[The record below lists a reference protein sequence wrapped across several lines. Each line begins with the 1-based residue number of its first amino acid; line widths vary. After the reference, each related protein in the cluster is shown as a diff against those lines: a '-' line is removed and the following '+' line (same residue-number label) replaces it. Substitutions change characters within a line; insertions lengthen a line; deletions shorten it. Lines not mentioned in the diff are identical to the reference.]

1 MNMMEPEQIETL
13 IRQGMTCTHL
23 QVAGDGRH
31 FEAVVV
37 SEEFLG
43 KSRIQRHQRVNQTVK
58 PQLDSGEL
66 HALSLK
72 TYTPEEWS
80 ARG

>member
-1 MNMMEPEQIETL
+1 MDPEQIATL
-13 IRQGMTCTHL
+13 IRQGLNCTHL

-37 SEEFLG
+37 SAEFSG
-43 KSRIQRHQRVNQTVK
+43 KSRILRHQRVNQTIK

>member
-1 MNMMEPEQIETL
+1 MMHPDTIADL
-13 IRQGMTCTHL
+13 IRQGLACTHL
-23 QVAGDGRH
+23 QVAGDGQH
-31 FEAVVV
+31 FEALVVA
-37 SEEFLG
+37 EAFAG
-43 KSRIQRHQRVNQTVK
+43 KSRVQRQQRVYDTVR
-58 PQLDSGEL
+58 PQLDRGEL

>member
-1 MNMMEPEQIETL
+1 MMEPEQIETL
-13 IRQGMTCTHL
+13 IRQGMACDHL
-23 QVAGDGRH
+23 QVGGDGRH

-37 SEEFLG
+37 SGEFLG
-43 KSRIQRHQRVNQTVK
+43 MSRIQRHQRVNQTLK
-58 PQLDSGEL
+58 PYLDTGEL